1 MSTPRTKGA
10 LCAHTPEPVLL
21 RIFVIR
27 KWDVFLHLLDSPREG
42 SLSILP
48 SPCPCLFLSSLS
60 LPLSLSLRVCL
71 SLSSLI
77 SSSFLF
83 GYCLDPVIFTSFYCT
98 IFSLSL
104 YCALAVHSIL
114 YGCKIFLLL

>member
-21 RIFVIR
+21 LIFIIR

-48 SPCPCLFLSSLS
+48 SPCP
-60 LPLSLSLRVCL
+60 LSLSRCLCL
-71 SLSSLI
+71 SVSVSHCPLL
-77 SSSFLF
+77 
-83 GYCLDPVIFTSFYCT
+83 
-98 IFSLSL
+98 
-104 YCALAVHSIL
+104 
-114 YGCKIFLLL
+114 FLLLFSLVIAWTQLFHLLLLYHIFS